1 MLFLTMIPPSCFLG
15 VFATSFYIKGV
26 IWRSFLQK
34 KNSNWI
40 YYQYNTM
47 MTRNTSIFTY
57 KIIQSAAYSLIWLC
71 RKWFLLFL
79 SNDNIHLWFE
89 DWPCPFIKLQKVF
102 FSLKSCMQI
111 SALCVKFNDQPECNF
126 TTISLEI
133 FQWFSNLSN
142 LRYFTAN
149 IYPSV
154 TKRLYTVIQY
164 I

>member
-57 KIIQSAAYSLIWLC
+57 KIIQSAAYSFDFAESDFYYFFQMIIYL
-71 RKWFLLFL
+71 
-79 SNDNIHLWFE
+79 HYWFE

-126 TTISLEI
+126 TTIS
-133 FQWFSNLSN
+133 
-142 LRYFTAN
+142 
-149 IYPSV
+149 
-154 TKRLYTVIQY
+154 
-164 I
+164 

>member
-79 SNDNIHLWFE
+79 SNDNIHFWFE
-89 DWPCPFIKLQKVF
+89 DWPLLSFYKITKSFFFHWSPACRYLLYVSNLMTSLSVILLQYHKRF
-102 FSLKSCMQI
+102 
-111 SALCVKFNDQPECNF
+111 FNDFQ
-126 TTISLEI
+126 IYQILDILLQI
-133 FQWFSNLSN
+133 FIHQWQ
-142 LRYFTAN
+142 
-149 IYPSV
+149 
-154 TKRLYTVIQY
+154 KDCIQ
-164 I
+164 